1 LAKAP
6 TTPAISS
13 TTPHAISARR
23 TPGTGRTP
31 GSGRTPGTGRTY
43 RNPLENVPTGR
54 RTAPTTPHAI
64 RAQQQERARNA
75 IPLSARKRL
84 VVRRETPRGMMRE
97 LSKLLAKTSKAAEES
112 PQVDE
117 SQLRRRIR
125 GLDDDSDDEIPRDV
139 PRLSIP
145 FNEDDD
151 SFHEAP
157 RFSMDM
163 RMDEDEQTMHSVE
176 LGRDRLSRGSY
187 GRLSEVNDLTALG
200 LDVSNV
206 LDETIALGGDGEF
219 TFRAPLEEVTRELD
233 LEYDVQPLVK

>member
-1 LAKAP
+1 
-6 TTPAISS
+6 
-13 TTPHAISARR
+13 
-23 TPGTGRTP
+23 
-31 GSGRTPGTGRTY
+31 
-43 RNPLENVPTGR
+43 
-54 RTAPTTPHAI
+54 
-64 RAQQQERARNA
+64 
-75 IPLSARKRL
+75 

-117 SQLRRRIR
+117 TQLRRRIR

-187 GRLSEVNDLTALG
+187 GRLSEVNDLTAFG

-233 LEYDVQPLVK
+233 LEYDFQPLLN